1 MAKKFRY
8 NAFMCGGWLGWDAR
22 LLRRGTPAARAAID
36 REAGGRGKQAAAY
49 GAGAPVILGRMV
61 VVLVKRA
68 PDRRAAAL
76 AAKMDGL
83 VGRVSPHFMPVVIEH
98 RTDATAEIAHDDG
111 AVLLL
116 ILEAHVIPPRI
127 TTRDTA
133 ILRRVAHR
141 QQSCLRAYCIL

>member
-1 MAKKFRY
+1 M
-8 NAFMCGGWLGWDAR
+8 
-22 LLRRGTPAARAAID
+22 
-36 REAGGRGKQAAAY
+36 
-49 GAGAPVILGRMV
+49 ILGRMV

-116 ILEAHVIPPRI
+116 VLEAHVIPPRI